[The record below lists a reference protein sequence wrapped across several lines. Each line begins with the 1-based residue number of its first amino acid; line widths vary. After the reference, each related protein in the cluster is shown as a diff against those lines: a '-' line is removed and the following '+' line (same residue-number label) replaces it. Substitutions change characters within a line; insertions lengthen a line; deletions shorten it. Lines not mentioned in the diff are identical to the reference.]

1 MVYLMLF
8 WMGSMYKSALLM
20 MGLHKAL
27 CFGFTV
33 FLLYINALP
42 EGVSIILL
50 TALTL
55 NVFRFLIFDNNL
67 NSFLKLSLVI
77 VTLWTGAR
85 SCFSI
90 STQEKLYLFDPNIQ
104 ITLVWICLSLIK
116 KSPFQLL
123 GLSFYVILDWSSYTV
138 LTGKTP
144 SKKIGALVFPMK
156 FLSSEVMLYLYKSTI
171 QPCM

>member
-1 MVYLMLF
+1 MLF
-8 WMGSMYKSALLM
+8 LRVL
-20 MGLHKAL
+20 
-27 CFGFTV
+27 
-33 FLLYINALP
+33 
-42 EGVSIILL
+42 SIILL

-90 STQEKLYLFDPNIQ
+90 SMQEKLYLFDPNIQ

-123 GLSFYVILDWSSYTV
+123 GLSFHVILDWGSYIV
-138 LTGKTP
+138 LTSKTP

-156 FLSSEVMLYLYKSTI
+156 FFLLRSCFIYINQPFNLACNTFVMSGFFLLRLA
-171 QPCM
+171 

>member
-90 STQEKLYLFDPNIQ
+90 SMQGKLFDPNIQ
-104 ITLVWICLSLIK
+104 ISLVWICLSLIK

-123 GLSFYVILDWSSYTV
+123 GLSFHVILDWGSYIV
-138 LTGKTP
+138 LTSKTP